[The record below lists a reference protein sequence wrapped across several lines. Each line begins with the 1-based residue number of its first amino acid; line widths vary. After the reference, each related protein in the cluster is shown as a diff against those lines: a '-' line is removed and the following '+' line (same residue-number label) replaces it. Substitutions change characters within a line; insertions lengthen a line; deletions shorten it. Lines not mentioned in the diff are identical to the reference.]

1 MLHIISNCWA
11 LLFGMGLIMLGNGLQ
26 GSLLGVRASL
36 EGFGLSTMG
45 LVMSGYFI
53 GMMGGSVIVPRLVGR
68 VGHVRSFGA
77 LASLA
82 STSILVHVI
91 FIDPW
96 LWWGMRIVT
105 GFSYAGIFVVAE
117 SWLNDAS
124 ENETR
129 GQLLSFYMLINLAS
143 MAGGQFLLNVAEPA
157 GFVLFA
163 LISVLV
169 SLAVIPILTSVSKM
183 PDYETTE
190 SVSIMQ
196 LFRVSP
202 LGVIGMLVTSIA
214 MGTIF
219 GLGAVYAAKIGLS
232 VSEISLFMGVIITGG
247 AIVQFP
253 LGKLSDRI
261 GRRRVII
268 GSCLLGAII
277 AMAASQHSGH
287 GWQLYLVVGLVGAFV
302 TPLYSLCA
310 IHTNDYLNP
319 SQMVAASGTLVLV
332 SGIGATM
339 GPPLTAFAMDYL
351 GIQAFFYSIALSLGL
366 VGVYGMWRATQRAAM
381 AQEDLGDFVAMA
393 PTPMSVSFNAEVEL
407 EEIEAAAEIDADEVQ
422 ASFEELVDELS
433 EGDSEDS
440 ASG

>member
-11 LLFGMGLIMLGNGLQ
+11 LLLGMGLIMLGNGLQ

-36 EGFGLSTMG
+36 EGFGLSATG
-45 LVMSGYFI
+45 LIMSGYFI
-53 GMMGGSVIVPRLVGR
+53 GLMVGSVVVPKLVGR
-68 VGHVRSFGA
+68 VGHIRSFGA

-96 LWWGMRIVT
+96 VWWGMRIIT
-105 GFSYAGIFVVAE
+105 GFAYAGIYVVAE

-129 GQLLSFYMLINLAS
+129 GQLLSIYMLINLAS

-169 SLAVIPILTSVSKM
+169 SIAVIPILTSVNKM
-183 PDYETTE
+183 PDYETTV
-190 SVSIMQ
+190 SVSMFQ

-202 LGVIGMLVTSIA
+202 LGVVGMLVTSVA

-219 GLGAVYAAKIGLS
+219 GLGTIYASKVGLS
-232 VSEISLFMGVIITGG
+232 VREISMFMGAIIIGG

-253 LGKLSDRI
+253 LGKLSDLI
-261 GRRRVII
+261 GRRWVII
-268 GSCLLGAII
+268 GSCLAGASV
-277 AMAASQHSGH
+277 AFFASQYSGSH
-287 GWQLYLVVGLVGAFV
+287 GWQLYLIVGLVGAFT

-319 SQMVAASGTLVLV
+319 SQMVAASGTLVFV
-332 SGIGATM
+332 SGIGATL
-339 GPPLTAFAMDYL
+339 GPSITAIGMDYI
-351 GIQAFFYSIALSLGL
+351 GPQAFFFSISISLGL
-366 VGVYGMWRATQRAAM
+366 VAVFALWRVSQR
-381 AQEDLGDFVAMA
+381 QGISSEDRGDFVAMA
-393 PTPMSVSFNAEVEL
+393 PTPISAAFNPEVEL
-407 EEIEAAAEIDADEVQ
+407 EEIEAATEVDAEAVQ
-422 ASFEELVDELS
+422 TSFEELVDELS
-433 EGDSEDS
+433 TANDDKTAG
-440 ASG
+440 